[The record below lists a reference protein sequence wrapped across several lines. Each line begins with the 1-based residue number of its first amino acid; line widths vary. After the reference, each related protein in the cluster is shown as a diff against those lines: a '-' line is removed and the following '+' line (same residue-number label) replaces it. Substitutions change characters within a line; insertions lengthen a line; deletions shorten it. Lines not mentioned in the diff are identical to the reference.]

1 MQKKGLGRGLGS
13 LFSEYNTEEEVQTST
28 VQEAGGTIN
37 ISMSKI
43 DRNEN
48 QPRKRFDEKA
58 LQELADSIKS
68 YGIIQPLVLT
78 KRGDRYLIVAGERRF
93 RAAKIAGLKEV
104 PAIIKD
110 MNDQEV
116 REVALIENLQ
126 RENLNA
132 IENARAMQELITKY
146 NMTQEQVAE
155 KIGKSRSVIANTI
168 RLLTLCPE
176 VVKLVEDE
184 KLSSG
189 HARVLVVVENPELQ
203 LRIAEMTIKAKLSVR
218 ELEKYVKE
226 IQNPKKVHEKKEQS
240 LEIKQFV
247 KNMQDKFSTKV
258 TILGNDKKGRILIDY
273 YNPQDLQRIYDIIL
287 KK

>member
-189 HARVLVVVENPELQ
+189 HARVLVIVENPELQ